1 MKVYTE
7 TGHYQATTQKLFSFL
22 AEAQN
27 LPKWATVFCKSIEAK
42 KDGYYT
48 VTTTQD
54 EKLLFKIEANEPTGT
69 IDMYMGPTTEM
80 LWKIPTRVMSDNMG
94 GSIFTFTLIQ
104 MPNQDDEEFEQSR
117 QGVIAELKVIQ
128 FLVD

>member
-1 MKVYTE
+1 MNVYTE
-7 TGHYQATTQKLFSFL
+7 TGHYQATTQELFAFL
-22 AEAQN
+22 SEAQN
-27 LPKWATVFCKSIEAK
+27 LPKWATVFCKSIETQ

-54 EKLLFKIEANEPTGT
+54 EELLFKIEASKSTGT
-69 IDMYMGPTTEM
+69 IDMYMGLTTEM

-104 MPNQDDEEFEQSR
+104 MPNQSDEAFEQGH

-128 FLVD
+128 SLVE